1 VSRFLWT
8 GIAGPLVYLIIVFAG
23 AAITPSYSHA
33 VNAVSELTQ
42 RGAPHA
48 LLLGAG
54 FALSAVLCAGFGVAL
69 LAHDR
74 RLRVAGGLIAGYG
87 IIAFL
92 LATVFPQDP
101 IGGEVTTPGIMHLV
115 LVGVS
120 GVMLVSAIVAAG
132 LALRHELAG
141 FFTFSLLAA
150 ALMLLGGAAS
160 GVLIA
165 KDIPLM
171 GLAERVTLSS
181 YLIWFAV
188 LATVLMRQPPPP
200 AAAARS

>member
-1 VSRFLWT
+1 VSRYLWT
-8 GIAGPLVYLIIVFAG
+8 GIAGPLVYLATVLAG
-23 AAITPSYSHA
+23 AAITPGYSHV

-54 FALSAVLCAGFGVAL
+54 FALSALFCAGFGAAL
-69 LAHDR
+69 VAHDR

-87 IIAFL
+87 VIAFL

-101 IGGEVTTPGIMHLV
+101 IGADFTFAGIMHLV

-120 GVMLVSAIVAAG
+120 GVMLVCAIVAAG
-132 LALRHELAG
+132 LAQRHDRGGFLA
-141 FFTFSLLAA
+141 FSLLAA

-165 KDIPLM
+165 RGLPLM

-188 LATVLMRQPPPP
+188 LASAVMRRPSP
-200 AAAARS
+200 AAAAVRS